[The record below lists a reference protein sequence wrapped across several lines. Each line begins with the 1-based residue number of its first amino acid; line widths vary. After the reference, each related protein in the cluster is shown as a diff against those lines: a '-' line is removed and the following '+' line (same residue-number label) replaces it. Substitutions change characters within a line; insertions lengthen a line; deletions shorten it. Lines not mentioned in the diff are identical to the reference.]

1 LSSAAQRFSSHLARA
16 IPPCTTRST
25 TCVMRWR
32 SFLAT
37 ESVSF
42 GIVLLS
48 IHAALLSSGLGAEAL
63 SVHFKSSPPAEL
75 LRPFADP
82 IDFSLLITRADGRPV
97 EEGRVA
103 IRVEAP
109 RPGRFFSTDY
119 PLVEGTLL
127 AQMELPIRA
136 GRAQWKQLLPIRGDY
151 RLTARVSGNELQA
164 TETFA
169 VHVREHRHKWFA
181 VAGLSVALFALGF
194 VAGRI
199 FTCLPPTVIAISLAA
214 ASLPSLPRLAD
225 SAMLE
230 IGAASIGWPAGRD
243 ACGDSRNSGS
253 GQRAARGG
261 RRSGTAVKREP
272 AGPMLLYRFDRRGD
286 RCGAVEQVHAAKRC
300 WSESAPA
307 LSGWRG
313 FGIKKGAFAC
323 GARPFDVLRRKVS
336 LRRRRAG
343 RRRDRK
349 TGTGRNSR
357 WRAVFA
363 ALRVRDSSRDGRR
376 PTDSRS

>member
-1 LSSAAQRFSSHLARA
+1 
-16 IPPCTTRST
+16 
-25 TCVMRWR
+25 MRWR

-230 IGAASIGWPAGRD
+230 IGAASVGWPAEI
-243 ACGDSRNSGS
+243 
-253 GQRAARGG
+253 QW
-261 RRSGTAVKREP
+261 RSGVQNAAAVNLTLRITHLEKSKVV
-272 AGPMLLYRFDRRGD
+272 F
-286 RCGAVEQVHAAKRC
+286 AVERLSVVNAWSVKFHFPDAGAYQVETLAVTPGTAAVANEQLVEVAGVEPPLSASLPVLCYFIALIAAGIGVGR
-300 WSESAPA
+300 WSKYTQQS
-307 LSGWRG
+307 
-313 FGIKKGAFAC
+313 
-323 GARPFDVLRRKVS
+323 VV
-336 LRRRRAG
+336 
-343 RRRDRK
+343 
-349 TGTGRNSR
+349 GRNR
-357 WRAVFA
+357 
-363 ALRVRDSSRDGRR
+363 LR
-376 PTDSRS
+376 P